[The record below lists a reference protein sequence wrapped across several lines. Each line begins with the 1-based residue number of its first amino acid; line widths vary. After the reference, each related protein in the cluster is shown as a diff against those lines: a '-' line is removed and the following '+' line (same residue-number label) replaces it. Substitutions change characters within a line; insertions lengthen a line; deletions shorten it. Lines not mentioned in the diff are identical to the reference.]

1 MNEMTDAEI
10 ELKLRDYFESNFQYL
25 KESSGHS
32 IDGYMKEKAFQQ
44 VLYYWK
50 KNRKLI
56 ERITRS
62 EVKLSLPERVTP
74 NQKIPYTIEGIVDI
88 VQEKDGIWLY
98 DLKTHDIDRIKA
110 NIEQYKEQLYIYSY
124 IWKKLQ
130 GNELDN
136 TAVISTP
143 LPDRLEMA
151 IRKRNPELI
160 QREVESWQPIIPIG
174 YEEEE
179 VEEMI
184 NNFGE
189 VVEKIESSEFAPPDV
204 DVLLNKP
211 NGMKSVFAVQVC
223 RNCDVRFSCDSY
235 KKYLAVSK
243 GATHRNMRKYMKLS
257 AEEQD
262 EFITGNME
270 E

>member
-44 VLYYWK
+44 VLYYWN

-98 DLKTHDIDRIKA
+98 DLKTHESGLCRRGLGTLNAAKV
-110 NIEQYKEQLYIYSY
+110 QLALS
-124 IWKKLQ
+124 
-130 GNELDN
+130 
-136 TAVISTP
+136 
-143 LPDRLEMA
+143 R
-151 IRKRNPELI
+151 
-160 QREVESWQPIIPIG
+160 
-174 YEEEE
+174 
-179 VEEMI
+179 
-184 NNFGE
+184 
-189 VVEKIESSEFAPPDV
+189 
-204 DVLLNKP
+204 
-211 NGMKSVFAVQVC
+211 
-223 RNCDVRFSCDSY
+223 RFVYD
-235 KKYLAVSK
+235 
-243 GATHRNMRKYMKLS
+243 
-257 AEEQD
+257 
-262 EFITGNME
+262 
-270 E
+270 